1 MDWVSVVA
9 GASSSLVALGGFV
22 LAWRRFTG
30 DKRRGVA
37 TDEREVRRDTIA
49 DRDAFIDQMQEEMV
63 DLRKRMSHI
72 EVEHQL
78 DQMWARALVD
88 HIYRGSPPPP
98 PSRPARP

>member
-1 MDWVSVVA
+1 MDWVAVITGVGTTLAAVA
-9 GASSSLVALGGFV
+9 GTVIT
-22 LAWRRFTG
+22 WRRLNS

-37 TDEREVRRDTIA
+37 TDERELRRDTIA
-49 DRDAFIDQMQEEMV
+49 DRDAFIDQMQEEMS

-78 DQMWARALVD
+78 DQLWARQLVD

-98 PSRPARP
+98 PPRPTRP